1 VSEAPYLSYGAR
13 RAVPLGEDERLG
25 QVSRQAVDVDDVLQR
40 LRNMEAVQ
48 NRLILEREAVTRAI
62 TICLICRGHLLLSGP
77 PGIAKTTQVRL
88 AAAHIQGSR
97 FFYTQLTPFSTIED
111 VFGPVDILAYK
122 HGERRRVGTNM
133 LQEAHV
139 AVIDEIYNGNEAVLK
154 ALLAPMYEG
163 VYAEQGTFHPIPLRT
178 LMGTAN
184 AIPGPEERREKGLTG
199 FHDRWLFRFLVD
211 DLQSDASFM
220 RMLWTPDIDFRTYR
234 PDPSAT
240 VTIEELDHL
249 AQLVDKVRVP
259 VSIYEELVRLR
270 KAMQAESLYCSPR
283 RWKQIRRALQ
293 ASALLDGRMDV
304 SERDF
309 GILRHTLWDQPE
321 DIPVLERLLEDYV
334 RAAPER
340 AAVKFSRILEICGEF
355 QEQRRS
361 ISNPADLSK
370 LALEARQR
378 VEERIREIRELARQ
392 GATEADQLAV
402 EQYLQR
408 AYDYLKELDEA
419 AGL

>member
-1 VSEAPYLSYGAR
+1 V
-13 RAVPLGEDERLG
+13 
-25 QVSRQAVDVDDVLQR
+25 
-40 LRNMEAVQ
+40 
-48 NRLILEREAVTRAI
+48 
-62 TICLICRGHLLLSGP
+62 
-77 PGIAKTTQVRL
+77 
-88 AAAHIQGSR
+88 
-97 FFYTQLTPFSTIED
+97 
-111 VFGPVDILAYK
+111 
-122 HGERRRVGTNM
+122 
-133 LQEAHV
+133 
-139 AVIDEIYNGNEAVLK
+139 
-154 ALLAPMYEG
+154 
-163 VYAEQGTFHPIPLRT
+163 
-178 LMGTAN
+178 
-184 AIPGPEERREKGLTG
+184 
-199 FHDRWLFRFLVD
+199 VD

-220 RMLWTPDIDFRTYR
+220 RMLWSPDIDFRTYE
-234 PDPSAT
+234 PDPSAV

-249 AQLVDKVRVP
+249 NQLVDTVRVP

-270 KAMQAESLYCSPR
+270 KAMMAENIFCSPR

-293 ASALLDGRMDV
+293 TSALIEGRRDV
-304 SERDF
+304 TENDF
-309 GILRHTLWDQPE
+309 GLLRHTLWDQVE

-334 RAAPER
+334 RAAKER

-378 VEERIREIRELARQ
+378 VEERIRELRELARQ
-392 GATEADQLAV
+392 SASEADQLAV

>member
-1 VSEAPYLSYGAR
+1 MGPTQEMHELEQATG
-13 RAVPLGEDERLG
+13 
-25 QVSRQAVDVDDVLQR
+25 SRGSGPPDTSDVLER
-40 LRNMEAVQ
+40 VRNMEAVQ
-48 NRLILEREAVTRAI
+48 NRLILEREDVTRAI
-62 TICLICRGHLLLSGP
+62 TICLINRSHLLLAGP

-88 AAAHIQGSR
+88 AAAHLRGSR

-111 VFGPVDILAYK
+111 IFGPVDILAYK
-122 HGERRRVGTNM
+122 HGERRRVSTHM

-139 AVIDEIYNGNEAVLK
+139 AVVDEIYNGNEAVLK

-163 VYAEQGTFHPIPLRT
+163 VYAEQGRFHPIPLRT
-178 LMGTAN
+178 LMGTTN

-199 FHDRWLFRFLVD
+199 FHDRWLFRFVVD

-220 RMLWTPDIDFRTYR
+220 RMLWTPDIDFRTYA
-234 PDPSAT
+234 PDARAT

-249 AQLVDKVRVP
+249 ASLSAQVRVP
-259 VSIYEELVRLR
+259 VSVYEELARLR
-270 KAMQAESLYCSPR
+270 RAMQAEALYCSPR

-293 ASALLDGRMDV
+293 TSALLSGRNDV

-309 GILRHTLWDQPE
+309 GILRHMLWDQPE
-321 DIPVLERLLEDYV
+321 DIPVLERLLEDYL
-334 RAAPER
+334 RAVKER

-355 QEQRRS
+355 EERRRS
-361 ISNPADLSK
+361 AQSPADVSK
-370 LALEARQR
+370 LALGARQR
-378 VEERIREIRELARQ
+378 VEERIRELKELSRQ
-392 GATEADQLAV
+392 SVTETDQMAV

-408 AYDYLKELDEA
+408 AYDRLRELDEA

>member
-1 VSEAPYLSYGAR
+1 MS
-13 RAVPLGEDERLG
+13 GEGERVTQPG
-25 QVSRQAVDVDDVLQR
+25 RTTIDVDDVLQR

-62 TICLICRGHLLLSGP
+62 SICLISRSHLLLSGP
-77 PGIAKTTQVRL
+77 PGVAKTTQVRL
-88 AAAHIQGSR
+88 AAAHIRGSR
-97 FFYTQLTPFSTIED
+97 FFHTQLTPFSTIED

-122 HGERRRVGTNM
+122 HGERRRVGTHM

-163 VYAEQGTFHPIPLRT
+163 VYAEQGRFHPIPLRT

-199 FHDRWLFRFLVD
+199 FHDRWLFRFQVE

-220 RMLWTPDIDFRTYR
+220 RMLWTPDIDFRTYQ
-234 PDPSAT
+234 PEPSAT
-240 VTIEELDHL
+240 VTIEELDYL
-249 AQLVDKVRVP
+249 AQLAETVRVP
-259 VSIYEELVRLR
+259 ISIYEELARLR
-270 KAMQAESLYCSPR
+270 KAMQAENLHCSSR

-293 ASALLDGRMDV
+293 TSALLDGRRDV

-334 RAAPER
+334 RAARER

-355 QEQRRS
+355 NEQRRS

-378 VEERIREIRELARQ
+378 VEERIREIRDLARQ
-392 GATEADQLAV
+392 STSESDQLAV